1 VKQVGRGQFAAQQFQ
16 GVPGTPN
23 DGGHRPPDE
32 RNHMSEPQTPA
43 IVLTV
48 RDYGEAD
55 LLVTFLTP
63 GQGRLTGIAKHAR
76 KSRRR
81 FAHCLEPLSRVVFFL
96 SSRPCRDLE
105 FLQKGE
111 LLRSFPLLRRDLP
124 RLGAAAVLAEVAGWL
139 AGPPEAIG
147 EIFATLEAALDL
159 LNQGDLPPDSLLPA
173 FLLRLLTLG
182 GYGPRLDRCPG
193 CGRKPA
199 PPLNFSIP
207 RGGVLCDACR
217 PGAPGPLLPMSPGT
231 WKLLRLAQGMDR
243 EKLSRLRFP
252 RLQRDQSLAVF
263 KAFLLHYL
271 GRPIKSWSF
280 WEKVT
285 APGRQEP

>member
-1 VKQVGRGQFAAQQFQ
+1 MVTGRPLA
-16 GVPGTPN
+16 
-23 DGGHRPPDE
+23 PDE
-32 RNHMSEPQTPA
+32 RNHVSEAQTPA

-81 FAHCLEPLSRVVFFL
+81 FAYCLEPLSRVVFFL
-96 SSRPCRDLE
+96 SSRPHRDLE
-105 FLQKGE
+105 FLQRGE
-111 LLRSFPLLRRDLP
+111 LLRSFPLRRRDLP
-124 RLGAAAVLAEVAGWL
+124 RLGAAAVLAEVAGCL

-159 LNQGDLPPDSLLPA
+159 LNQGDIPPDSLLPA

-182 GYGPRLDRCPG
+182 GYGPRLDQCLG
-193 CGRKPA
+193 CGREPA

-207 RGGVLCDACR
+207 RGGVLCGACR

-231 WKLLRLAQGMDR
+231 WKLLRLAQGMGR

-285 APGRQEP
+285 APGRQQP